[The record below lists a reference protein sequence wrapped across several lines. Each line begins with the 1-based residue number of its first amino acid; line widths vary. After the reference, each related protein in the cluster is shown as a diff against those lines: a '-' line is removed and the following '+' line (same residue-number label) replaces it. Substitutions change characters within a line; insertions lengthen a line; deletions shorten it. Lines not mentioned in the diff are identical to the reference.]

1 MSGLL
6 LVEDNDAD
14 VLFFK
19 RALSRTRPDMP
30 LQVAINGVEAVKTL
44 SEGPPP
50 SLVVLDLKL
59 PRMSGLE
66 VLEWMRTQPKLAG
79 MPAVV
84 LTSSVLESDHRRARA
99 LGVLAFIV
107 KPVEAAPLRE
117 VVAAMAAYA
126 AEPGE
131 STLAALARHSIAVQA
146 EA

>member
-19 RALSRTRPDMP
+19 RALSRTRPDIP
-30 LQVAINGVEAVKTL
+30 LQVAINGLAAVKIL
-44 SEGPPP
+44 SDGPLP

-66 VLEWMRTQPKLAG
+66 VLEWMKTQPKLARV
-79 MPAVV
+79 PVAV
-84 LTSSVLESDHRRARA
+84 LTSSSQESDHRRAHA
-99 LGVLAFIV
+99 GGVLAFVV
-107 KPVEAAPLRE
+107 KPVEAALLRE

-131 STLAALARHSIAVQA
+131 ATLAALARHSIAVPA
-146 EA
+146 ET